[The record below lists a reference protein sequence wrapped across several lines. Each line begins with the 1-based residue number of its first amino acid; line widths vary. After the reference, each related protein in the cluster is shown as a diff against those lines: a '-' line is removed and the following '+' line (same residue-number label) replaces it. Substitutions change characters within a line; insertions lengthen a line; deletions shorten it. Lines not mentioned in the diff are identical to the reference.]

1 METVLITEGFQVR
14 IPKRAREA
22 LGLVPGQR
30 LRIVQYAQRLELVP
44 IRPKIDGSALFGD
57 TRDIAES
64 S

>member
-1 METVLITEGFQVR
+1 MDTVLISKEFQVR

-30 LRIVQYAQRLELVP
+30 LRIVHYAQRLELVP

-57 TRDIAES
+57 ARDTAGS
-64 S
+64 R